1 MQVAKSKSMT
11 EIIEVCE
18 DINMMKIDELLAYFD
33 NGGSFGDDPEIVSSM
48 RNYIQEN
55 RRLLFEMNNVW
66 HENPNEITE
75 LFKRITAKPVGQ
87 DVRIETPFY
96 TDFGKN
102 IMIGNNVFINAG
114 CKFQDQGGIVIGDGT
129 FIGHN
134 TVLATL
140 DHDIDP
146 DRRHLLYPAPIH
158 IGNKVWIGAGVVITK
173 GVTIGDNSIIAA
185 GAVVTH
191 NIPANVIAAGVP
203 AKVIK
208 EILDH
213 T

>member
-1 MQVAKSKSMT
+1 MPYKNSSFSNG
-11 EIIEVCE
+11 CDE

-48 RNYIQEN
+48 RKYI
-55 RRLLFEMNNVW
+55 
-66 HENPNEITE
+66 
-75 LFKRITAKPVGQ
+75 
-87 DVRIETPFY
+87 
-96 TDFGKN
+96 
-102 IMIGNNVFINAG
+102 
-114 CKFQDQGGIVIGDGT
+114 QDQGGIVIGDGT

-146 DRRHLLYPAPIH
+146 DKRHLLHPAPIH

-191 NIPANVIAAGVP
+191 DIPANVIAAGVP

-208 EILDH
+208 EI
-213 T
+213 

>member
-1 MQVAKSKSMT
+1 
-11 EIIEVCE
+11 
-18 DINMMKIDELLAYFD
+18 MKIDELLAYFD

-48 RNYIQEN
+48 RIYIQEN

-66 HENPNEITE
+66 HEDQNEITE
-75 LFKRITAKPVGQ
+75 LFTRITAKPVGHG
-87 DVRIETPFY
+87 VRIETPFY

-102 IMIGNNVFINAG
+102 ITIGNNVFINAG

-146 DRRHLLYPAPIH
+146 DKRHLLHPAPIH

-185 GAVVTH
+185 KSDKRNMTLYAPDLLKARSAVFRWRQ
-191 NIPANVIAAGVP
+191 
-203 AKVIK
+203 
-208 EILDH
+208 
-213 T
+213 

>member
-1 MQVAKSKSMT
+1 MPYKNSSFSNG
-11 EIIEVCE
+11 CDE

-48 RNYIQEN
+48 RIYIQEN

-66 HENPNEITE
+66 HEDQNEITE
-75 LFKRITAKPVGQ
+75 LFTRITAKPVGQ
-87 DVRIETPFY
+87 GVRIETPFY

-102 IMIGNNVFINAG
+102 ITVGNNVFINAG

-146 DRRHLLYPAPIH
+146 DKRHLLHPAPIH

-185 GAVVTH
+185 GAVVKH

-208 EILDH
+208 EI
-213 T
+213 

>member
-1 MQVAKSKSMT
+1 
-11 EIIEVCE
+11 
-18 DINMMKIDELLAYFD
+18 MMKIDELLAWFD

-48 RNYIQEN
+48 RTYIQEN
-55 RRLLFEMNNVW
+55 RRLLYEMNNGW
-66 HENPNEITE
+66 HEDQNEITE
-75 LFKRITAKPVGQ
+75 LFTRITAKPVGQ
-87 DVRIETPFY
+87 GVRIETPFH

-102 IMIGNNVFINAG
+102 ITLGNNVFINAG

-146 DRRHLLYPAPIH
+146 DKRYMLHPSPIH

-208 EILDH
+208 EI
-213 T
+213 

>member
-1 MQVAKSKSMT
+1 MPYKNSSFSNG
-11 EIIEVCE
+11 CDE

-48 RNYIQEN
+48 RKYIQEN

-66 HENPNEITE
+66 HEDKNEITE
-75 LFKRITAKPVGQ
+75 LFTRITAKPVGQ
-87 DVRIETPFY
+87 GVRIETPFY

-102 IMIGNNVFINAG
+102 ITVGNNVFINAG

-146 DRRHLLYPAPIH
+146 DKRHLLHPAPIH

-185 GAVVTH
+185 GAVVNH

-208 EILDH
+208 EI
-213 T
+213 

>member
-1 MQVAKSKSMT
+1 
-11 EIIEVCE
+11 
-18 DINMMKIDELLAYFD
+18 MMKIDDLLACFD
-33 NGGSFGDDPEIVSSM
+33 NGGSFGDDPGIISSM
-48 RNYIQEN
+48 RTYIQEN

-66 HENPNEITE
+66 HEDQNEITE

-87 DVRIETPFY
+87 GVRIETPFY

-102 IMIGNNVFINAG
+102 ITVGNNVFINAG

-146 DRRHLLYPAPIH
+146 DKGHLLYPAPIH

-173 GVTIGDNSIIAA
+173 GVTIGDNAVVAA
-185 GAVVTH
+185 GAVVVKDVESNT
-191 NIPANVIAAGVP
+191 VVGGVP
-203 AKVIK
+203 AKMIK
-208 EILDH
+208 RI
-213 T
+213 TA

>member
-1 MQVAKSKSMT
+1 
-11 EIIEVCE
+11 
-18 DINMMKIDELLAYFD
+18 MMKIDELLAYFD
-33 NGGSFGDDPEIVSSM
+33 NSGTFGDDPEIVSSM
-48 RNYIQEN
+48 RTYIQEN

-66 HENPNEITE
+66 HEDQNEITE
-75 LFKRITAKPVGQ
+75 LFTRMTAKPVGQ
-87 DVRIETPFY
+87 GVRIETPFY

-102 IMIGNNVFINAG
+102 ITVGSHVFINAG

-140 DHDIDP
+140 DHDVDP
-146 DRRHLLYPAPIH
+146 DKRHLLHPAPIH

-191 NIPANVIAAGVP
+191 DIPANVIAAGVP

-208 EILDH
+208 EIGS
-213 T
+213 TVR